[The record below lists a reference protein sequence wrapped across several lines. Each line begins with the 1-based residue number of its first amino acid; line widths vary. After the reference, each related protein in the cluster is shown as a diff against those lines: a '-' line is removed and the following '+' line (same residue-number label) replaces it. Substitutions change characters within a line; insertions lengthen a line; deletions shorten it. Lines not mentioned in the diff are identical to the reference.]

1 MTKQEILS
9 LSEIKQLVDSFY
21 AKVKEDELLGPIF
34 VEKIGDNWDE
44 HLDKMYRFWETVLLN
59 EHTYFGSPFPP
70 HTQLPVQKQHFDKWL
85 ELFNKTI
92 DEEFQG
98 SKAME
103 AKSRAQ
109 KMAFMFQTKIDYLQ
123 NHKR

>member
-9 LSEIKQLVDSFY
+9 VSEIKQLVDSFY
-21 AKVKEDELLGPIF
+21 TKVRKDELLGPIF
-34 VEKIGDNWDE
+34 AEKIGDNWDE

-70 HTQLPVQKQHFDKWL
+70 HAKLPVQKQHFDKWL

-123 NHKR
+123 NQKR